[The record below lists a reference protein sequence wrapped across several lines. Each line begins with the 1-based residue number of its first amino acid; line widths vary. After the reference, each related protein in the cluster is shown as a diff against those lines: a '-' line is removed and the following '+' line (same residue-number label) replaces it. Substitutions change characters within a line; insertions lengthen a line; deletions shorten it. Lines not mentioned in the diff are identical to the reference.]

1 MTATYLGKRLLYGAF
16 VILGVATI
24 VFVATHLLAD
34 PARKMLPLSASHEQY
49 VSLRH
54 SLGLDKPVVTQFW
67 HFLKGAVQLDFGNS
81 ISLQSSASH
90 AVVQRLAHSF
100 ELVGLGVGLAVLIA
114 IPLGILAAT
123 RPGSWLDSTTVAT
136 SLVGLS
142 MPQFWLGALLILF
155 FAVHLHWLP
164 TSGAGGLKY
173 LVLPVIA
180 LSLPIAG
187 RVTQIVRSTVIDE
200 LNRQYVVAARAKG
213 FRLPYILRRHV
224 LRNALVPI
232 SSYVSLETA
241 KAFAGATVVVE
252 TVFAYPGIGYLA
264 VQASKSDD
272 VILMEAIAVIV
283 SVLVVA
289 TNLFFDIF
297 QSTIDPRIRVGR

>member
-1 MTATYLGKRLLYGAF
+1 MTATYLGKRVLYGAF

-34 PARKMLPLSASHEQY
+34 PARKMLPLSATHEQY
-49 VSLRH
+49 VNLRH
-54 SLGLDKPVVTQFW
+54 SLGLDKPVASQFGS
-67 HFLKGAVQLDFGNS
+67 FLSGALHLDFGNS

-100 ELVGLGVGLAVLIA
+100 ELVGLGVGFALLIA
-114 IPLGILAAT
+114 IPLGVLAAT
-123 RPGSWLDSTTVAT
+123 RPGSWLDSSTVAT

-142 MPQFWLGALLILF
+142 LPQFWLGALLILL

-164 TSGAGGLKY
+164 TSGAGGSKY
-173 LVLPVIA
+173 LVLPVIT

-213 FRLPYILRRHV
+213 FGLPYILRRHV

-252 TVFAYPGIGYLA
+252 SVFAYPGIGYLA
-264 VQASKSDD
+264 VQASKADD

-283 SVLVVA
+283 SVLVVM
-289 TNLFFDIF
+289 TNLVFDIF
-297 QSTIDPRIRVGR
+297 QSTVDPRIRVAR

>member
-1 MTATYLGKRLLYGAF
+1 MTASYLGKRLLYGAF
-16 VILGVATI
+16 VIFGVATV

-34 PARKMLPLSASHEQY
+34 PARKMLPLSATQQQY

-54 SLGLDKPVVTQFW
+54 SLGLDRPVAQQFW
-67 HFLKGAVQLDFGNS
+67 DFLVGAAHLDFGNS

-90 AVVQRLAHSF
+90 AVAQRLPHSF
-100 ELVGLGVGLAVLIA
+100 ELVGLGVALAILIA
-114 IPLGILAAT
+114 IPLGVLAAT
-123 RPGSWLDSTTVAT
+123 RPGSWLDSSTIAT

-142 MPQFWLGALLILF
+142 LPQFWLGALLILF
-155 FAVHLHWLP
+155 FAVHVHWLP
-164 TSGAGGLKY
+164 TSGAGGAKY
-173 LVLPVIA
+173 LVLPVVT

-187 RVTQIVRSTVIDE
+187 RLTQIVRSTVIDE

-241 KAFAGATVVVE
+241 KAIAGATVVVE

-264 VQASKSDD
+264 VQASKADD

-289 TNLFFDIF
+289 TNLVFDML
-297 QSTIDPRIRVGR
+297 QSTIDPRIRVAG